1 MMPGTLAIWDRMNT
15 WRKIC
20 IIASYILTLLLYLLN
35 CYWYTLIVRNV
46 CKMANALKGVSNQSK
61 ERETKES
68 LLLNTDGS
76 ENQSSPKL
84 IEN

>member
-1 MMPGTLAIWDRMNT
+1 MLPGTLAIWDRTNT

-20 IIASYILTLLLYLLN
+20 IVVSYILTILLYFLN
-35 CYWYTLIVRNV
+35 VYWYMLIVRNV
-46 CKMANALKGVSNQSK
+46 CKMAKALKGVSQSK
-61 ERETKES
+61 IAVTKES

-76 ENQSSPKL
+76 ENHSSPKL